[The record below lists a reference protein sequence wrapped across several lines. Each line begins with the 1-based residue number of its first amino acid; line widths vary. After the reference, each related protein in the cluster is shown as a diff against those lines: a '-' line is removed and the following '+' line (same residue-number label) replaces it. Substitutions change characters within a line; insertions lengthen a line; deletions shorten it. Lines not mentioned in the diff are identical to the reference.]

1 MSFLFACL
9 FVFALII
16 KLELKSEVTK
26 IRKLLNI
33 LERSGGGRGQELY

>member
-1 MSFLFACL
+1 MSYF

-16 KLELKSEVTK
+16 KLEYKFEVTK

-33 LERSGGGRGQELY
+33 LESGGGRRGQELY